1 MPLSEEYIKKQF
13 ETTEDRLNDHAE
25 RLRTTEKGVAVTD
38 ARVDTLCASLEK
50 QTKSINALIGTFATA
65 LVGFFIYAVEIGVFK

>member
-13 ETTEDRLNDHAE
+13 ETTED
-25 RLRTTEKGVAVTD
+25 
-38 ARVDTLCASLEK
+38 RVDTLCASLEK

-65 LVGFFIYAVEIGVFK
+65 LVGFFIYAVEVGVFK